1 MKDQYM
7 KNMLLSLVVLQLFIV
22 LTPAY
27 PQKSKSLPFKITVFT
42 GPDLFENAFL
52 IQSGKNFVLIDA
64 LASETAASEISKAI
78 EGKKLTTIF
87 ITHGHPDHFLG
98 LSTILKD
105 HPDAQIYT
113 GAAGVK
119 KDIIKYVNDASS
131 KGLME
136 RQPGMKMKS
145 DTNPDGF
152 DYDKIKVLADT
163 KLTVGEGHS
172 LIIENIVEGT
182 ESGHHSILYS
192 HQLSLLFA
200 GDLLYNNV
208 FNWLGSGVEPSH
220 INNWIKRLHDL
231 KAKFNNEDVVIYPGH
246 GKMSNRKLF
255 DTNIQ
260 YLGTFREI
268 LGRTKS
274 KADAVQF
281 YKQLYPDYRGEF
293 LLSRSIDH
301 WMDSA
306 INKSKYISINHIQ
319 DLTHTL
325 ASDFP
330 FIPVPGITFPFKL
343 EPIATLEAMGVRAN
357 KWIIHEH
364 IGTQIDAPS
373 HFARDGISLEAF
385 QVEDLVVPVV
395 VVDISKKSLNNPDA
409 ELTVEDIRQWE
420 ATHGKIPDNACVMM
434 YSGWEAFLYETK
446 YLGLDLQHTKHF
458 PGISL
463 AACQF
468 LVAERNISGV
478 GVDVISLDPGH
489 DNEYK
494 GHKVIL
500 DAGKW
505 IVEAAANLK
514 MIPPRGAYL
523 FVGSPKVKGATGG
536 IVRLLAVW

>member
-1 MKDQYM
+1 M
-7 KNMLLSLVVLQLFIV
+7 KNILLSLVVLHVFIV

-27 PQKSKSLPFKITVFT
+27 SQKTKSVPFKITVFT

-64 LASETAASEISKAI
+64 LGSETAAKEISEAVK
-78 EGKKLTTIF
+78 GKKLTTIF

-98 LSTILKD
+98 LSTILQD
-105 HPDAQIYT
+105 HPVAQIYT

-119 KDIIKYVNDASS
+119 KDIINYVNDASS

-136 RQPGMKMKS
+136 RHPDMKLKS
-145 DTNPDGF
+145 DKNPGGF
-152 DYDKIKVLADT
+152 DYEKIKILAAT
-163 KLTVGEGHS
+163 KLDLGEGHS
-172 LIIENIVEGT
+172 LIIENIDEGT
-182 ESGHHSILYS
+182 ESRHHTILYS
-192 HQLSLLFA
+192 NQLSSLFA
-200 GDLLYNNV
+200 GDLLYNKV
-208 FNWLGSGVEPSH
+208 FNWLGPGIEPSH
-220 INNWIKRLHDL
+220 IDNWIRKLHEL
-231 KAKFNNEDVVIYPGH
+231 KSKFNNEGVVIYPGH
-246 GKMSNRKLF
+246 GEKSNRNLF

-260 YLGTFREI
+260 YLSTFREI

-274 KADAVQF
+274 KEDAVQF

-293 LLSRSIDH
+293 LLSSSIDH
-301 WMDSA
+301 WMDSV

-319 DLTHTL
+319 DLTHIL

-385 QVEDLVVPVV
+385 KVEDLIVPVV
-395 VVDISKKSLNNPDA
+395 VFDISKKSLNNPDA
-409 ELTVEDIRQWE
+409 ELTVEDIKQWE
-420 ATHGKIPDNACVMM
+420 AMHGKIPDNACVMM
-434 YSGWEAFLYETK
+434 YSGWEDFLHETK
-446 YLGLDLQHTKHF
+446 YLGLDQQHTKHF

-468 LVAERNISGV
+468 LVSERNISGV

-505 IVEAAANLK
+505 IVEAVANLK
-514 MIPPRGAYL
+514 KIPPQGAYL
-523 FVGSPKVKGATGG
+523 FVGSPKIKGATGG
-536 IVRLLAVW
+536 IARLLAVW